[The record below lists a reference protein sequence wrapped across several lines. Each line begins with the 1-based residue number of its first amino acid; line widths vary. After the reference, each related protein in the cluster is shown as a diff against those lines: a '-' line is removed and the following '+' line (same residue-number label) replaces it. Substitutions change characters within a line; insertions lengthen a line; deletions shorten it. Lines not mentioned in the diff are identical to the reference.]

1 MINVG
6 IGGVYGRMGQAVV
19 QAVSETHDLKIA
31 AGVAR
36 AGLSGH
42 AGARQDFPVSAELR
56 DHIDLIEVFIDF
68 SSAAG
73 MAGHLKICA
82 EAGVP
87 YAGGVTGLE
96 DAHREALVEASTR
109 IPVFYAANFSIG
121 VAVVAELVRQTAGW
135 MPDADVEVVELHHR
149 RKRDAPS
156 GTAIVLIEAIEE
168 GRADDERR
176 HVFGRSGESPRQP
189 GEIGVHSLR
198 GGGNPGEHQ
207 VLFATEGEEVWIG
220 HRALSRSSF
229 AAGALRAA
237 RWVTGQPPGLYGM
250 SDLQRPEP

>member
-1 MINVG
+1 
-6 IGGVYGRMGQAVV
+6 MGQEIVRA
-19 QAVSETHDLKIA
+19 AAESGDLNIA
-31 AGVAR
+31 AGVGR
-36 AGLSGH
+36 AEPAGH
-42 AGARQDFPVSAELR
+42 AGARPDFPVSADLR
-56 DHIDLIEVFIDF
+56 DHIGSIDVFIDF
-68 SSAAG
+68 SSASG
-73 MAGHLKICA
+73 MVSHLERCA
-82 EAGVP
+82 EAGLP
-87 YAGGVTGLE
+87 YVGGVTGIE
-96 DAHREALVEASTR
+96 AAHRELLAEASIR

-121 VAVVAELVRQTAGW
+121 VAVVAELVSLAAGW

-156 GTAIVLIEAIEE
+156 GTAIALIEAIEE
-168 GRADDERR
+168 GRNAEGQRR
-176 HVFGRSGESPRQP
+176 VMGRSGESPRQP

-229 AAGALRAA
+229 AAGALWAA

-250 SDLQRPEP
+250 QDLARPLP